1 MTWAGVGNYYASTT
15 QSAPETSQLAG
26 DVTTSVAIVGA
37 GFTGLGA
44 ALELA
49 KHQTSC
55 VVLDAGPVG
64 FGASGRNG
72 GQAHIGQRQDQLWL
86 ERVMGADDARKLWD
100 LALDARAHLD
110 DLLSSEGIECDFT
123 SGLLDVDHKRRFV
136 RETREYVAHLN
147 TLYGYSDVRFVDQN
161 ETRALV
167 ASDNYYGG
175 KLDTRGGHLNPLK
188 LTHGIAT
195 AALRAGAKIFTHTR
209 VTKLERSGMRWRL
222 TTPHGVVTA
231 DKVILAGDGTLQG
244 LSKPLDARVIPIN
257 NFIAVTAPLASE
269 RAAALIRNR
278 AAVSDS
284 RFVVYYFRL
293 TPDNRL
299 LFGGGENYSYRFPA
313 DIASFVRPHILR
325 IFPQL
330 QDVGIDFAWG
340 GTLGITTNRMPLV
353 REIEPGLI
361 TAAGYSGLGVVL
373 APYFGKI
380 LAQSIISAR
389 GNGDDFG
396 LLARVP
402 NMRFPGGPA
411 LRWPT
416 LIAAMSFFALR
427 DRL

>member
-1 MTWAGVGNYYASTT
+1 MTWAGVGNYYARSA

-49 KHQTSC
+49 KHQTPC
-55 VVLDAGPVG
+55 IVLDAGPIG

-110 DLLSSEGIECDFT
+110 DLLSSEGIECDFN

-147 TLYGYSDVRFVDQN
+147 TRYGYSDVRFVDQN

-209 VTKLERSGMRWRL
+209 VTKLERSGMKWRL

-257 NFIAVTAPLASE
+257 NFIAVTAPLAPE

-330 QDVGIDFAWG
+330 HDVGIDFAWG

-416 LIAAMSFFALR
+416 LVAAMSFFALR